1 MPRRRRPATIQVGVG
16 QAHDPWQGLGFSR
29 DVPLTTSWQQ
39 FEYVF
44 LLTGSDTNARLN
56 FGRMCTSLNT
66 FWFAD
71 FSLTPGGSMGVFADE
86 NLDAGTMRII
96 TKNEAANRN
105 QVAQRDWVEFLW
117 NLEEKYWNEIRNY
130 VKNDLGT
137 KAPIV
142 GTVVGNST
150 PNLMAQMDV
159 IDSHAYWHHP
169 SFEISWG
176 GPLVDRELSMLKDS
190 PGRSAGWHASASTGN
205 RSSSPNTTIPVPSL
219 STPRP
224 F

>member
-1 MPRRRRPATIQVGVG
+1 M
-16 QAHDPWQGLGFSR
+16 
-29 DVPLTTSWQQ
+29 
-39 FEYVF
+39 
-44 LLTGSDTNARLN
+44 
-56 FGRMCTSLNT
+56 
-66 FWFAD
+66 
-71 FSLTPGGSMGVFADE
+71 
-86 NLDAGTMRII
+86 I

-176 GPLVDRELSMLKDS
+176 GPWWIGNSSMLKDFS
-190 PGRSAGWHASASTGN
+190 GTVGGLACKRVYGKPFIVTEYNHPDAHHFRRRDLFDSLRLCGSAGLGWHLRLHIRGQQQE
-205 RSSSPNTTIPVPSL
+205 L
-219 STPRP
+219 E
-224 F
+224 